1 MKPASLRQ
9 MRASAGSGPSDQFQ
23 LLQPAS
29 ERTVCTLMNE
39 ISATGGS
46 DEPDSCSATDIGA
59 TAHWADRFLSV
70 EKSAVETS
78 ATGGRQRFS
87 PSPAT
92 GGVLTR
98 RSIPIRQMSKP
109 GTITGM
115 IPGFDVE
122 HRRFELLTPTLP
134 VLCATNC
141 ANAPNSGYLIT
152 SFRVCKALFS
162 FPSLLLC
169 DKMTEKERGMN
180 DLV

>member
-1 MKPASLRQ
+1 MAEPRYFRLCHPA
-9 MRASAGSGPSDQFQ
+9 AI
-23 LLQPAS
+23 LLQIKYKKS
-29 ERTVCTLMNE
+29 EPLADRFQVR
-39 ISATGGS
+39 ISRVWWSIGDS
-46 DEPDSCSATDIGA
+46 NSCSANFIVA
-59 TAHWADRFLSV
+59 TAHWADRSLKF
-70 EKSAVETS
+70 EKEFDEIS
-78 ATGGRQRFS
+78 ATGGHRILS

-141 ANAPNSGYLIT
+141 ANAPNSE
-152 SFRVCKALFS
+152 ALFS